1 MHSVWYAWP
10 HWSSKAG
17 PSSMPAPC
25 MLLLLVMLST
35 GAMGMSRSKA
45 SPSGSISQRQME
57 HVLASEP
64 RDGSCV
70 TSALLRK
77 RPNAIGL
84 QLESTS
90 RESGRRIRPG
100 WGIGNCS
107 SSGSVVP
114 PLLPCRPM
122 LGSGM
127 GPRWCAAGQCKV
139 APPTS
144 KSWKPTTTSPLGK
157 STLSGRG
164 SLRQALQ
171 RASCASADNG
181 GAFSGMPQWLRP
193 GPAQKYALPNVN
205 GLPPLDAAT
214 LLKEPLAPRGS
225 CLELALLL
233 PALPPPPPPPPPP
246 PKPGSFIERPSLF
259 RSMSTDSTRTFT
271 SWPTE
276 SSSSTLSMKPSRM
289 REMCTSPWAF
299 APSFVVASTKA
310 PKDAMLTTVASSHS
324 SSGTSTKGE
333 MSCGALPPPPP
344 PPILP
349 STMVR
354 PNLPSSRTSET
365 QHSTSWPSSTY
376 SWMSF
381 TRSSAMREMCTRPSP
396 AAPMSTNAPKSRTLR
411 TVPVYLAPT
420 SKFSMGIGGD
430 LMLLGLTGESSGP
443 PSGSS
448 HLTWKVP
455 SLFTLMTV
463 PGYICPSSGK
473 TASTSSSTL

>member
-1 MHSVWYAWP
+1 MLRPILPAPGSTLTTRTWTSCPTSTSSSTDSTKPSLICVMCTRPSAWAP
-10 HWSSKAG
+10 PSAVTVTKAPKGAVRATLPVSQVSESMPSKA
-17 PSSMPAPC
+17 
-25 MLLLLVMLST
+25 
-35 GAMGMSRSKA
+35 
-45 SPSGSISQRQME
+45 
-57 HVLASEP
+57 
-64 RDGSCV
+64 D
-70 TSALLRK
+70 
-77 RPNAIGL
+77 
-84 QLESTS
+84 
-90 RESGRRIRPG
+90 
-100 WGIGNCS
+100 
-107 SSGSVVP
+107 
-114 PLLPCRPM
+114 
-122 LGSGM
+122 
-127 GPRWCAAGQCKV
+127 
-139 APPTS
+139 
-144 KSWKPTTTSPLGK
+144 KS
-157 STLSGRG
+157 
-164 SLRQALQ
+164 
-171 RASCASADNG
+171 G
-181 GAFSGMPQWLRP
+181 GAR
-193 GPAQKYALPNVN
+193 K
-205 GLPPLDAAT
+205 
-214 LLKEPLAPRGS
+214 
-225 CLELALLL
+225 
-233 PALPPPPPPPPPP
+233 PPPPPPPP
-246 PKPGSFIERPSLF
+246 PKPGSFMERPSLF